1 MNKTSEYRLIKAQVL
16 GEQGYTLLELMVV
29 IALFGLMLMFGL
41 PQIQTQFYERELE
54 HAARQFMCHA
64 QFARQRSLY
73 RGRDTL
79 LKPRSTNDEEINW
92 KSGWQVED
100 SDRENSPEMI
110 AQYFLPANIAI
121 HPKGFVDPHSRQSQI
136 RFNPAGAAKSKH
148 GGFVA
153 NRLVFTHT
161 KNTALQRHVILASS
175 GRWRICNPNSS
186 ANRKGLGC

>member
-1 MNKTSEYRLIKAQVL
+1 MNKTSEYLLIKARAS

-29 IALFGLMLMFGL
+29 IALFSLMLMFGL

-54 HAARQFMCHA
+54 HAARQFMYHA

-73 RGRDTL
+73 SGHDTL
-79 LKPRSTNDEEINW
+79 LKPRATNDEEANW

-100 SDRENSPEMI
+100 TGAEDSPEMI
-110 AQYFLPANIAI
+110 AQYFLSGNITI
-121 HPKGFVDPHSRQSQI
+121 HPSGFMDPHSRQSQI

-161 KNTALQRHVILASS
+161 KNVALQRHVILASS

-186 ANRKGLGC
+186 ANRKGVGC

>member
-1 MNKTSEYRLIKAQVL
+1 MNKTSEYLLIKAQAS

-29 IALFGLMLMFGL
+29 IALFSLMLMFGL

-54 HAARQFMCHA
+54 HAARQFMYHA

-73 RGRDTL
+73 RGHDTL
-79 LKPRSTNDEEINW
+79 LKPRVTNDEEADW

-100 SDRENSPEMI
+100 TGMEDSQEII
-110 AQYFLPANIAI
+110 AQYFLPASIAI
-121 HPKGFVDPHSRQSQI
+121 HPKGFMDPHSRQSQI

-161 KNTALQRHVILASS
+161 KNAALQRHVILASS
-175 GRWRICNPNSS
+175 GRWRICNPNSTIHS
-186 ANRKGLGC
+186 KRLGC